1 MFSSILTLIILYLIF
16 RYIIAWIKYYN
27 NTDDR
32 LQKSVWRYSY
42 DYSVVGIRDISD
54 LEDKEFVRQRRKRNI
69 IVTMMYFILILAFII
84 INNFVASILI
94 YILS

>member
-1 MFSSILTLIILYLIF
+1 MLISALLLIICYFLFKYTA
-16 RYIIAWIKYYN
+16 AWILYYN
-27 NTDDR
+27 QIDKR
-32 LQKSVWRYSY
+32 MPRSIWRYSY

-54 LEDKEFVRQRRKRNI
+54 LEDKVFVRQRRKRNI